1 MNRLRSLGSMCV
13 LIILIKNYNVFTYRK
28 NTKQNNKKFRKT
40 GQGSIL
46 LKKSVYVIISYHP
59 IPYQFLDTNS
69 FEEVLS
75 SCSPTVL
82 AFVLTCE
89 LKNPK
94 YITGSYNNSI
104 RKGKILMVFLG
115 FFLYYETPHCR
126 FDLEIFHWIFLL
138 P

>member
-1 MNRLRSLGSMCV
+1 MNRLRSLDSMCV
-13 LIILIKNYNVFTYRK
+13 LIFLIKNYNVFTYRK

-46 LKKSVYVIISYHP
+46 LKKKSAYVIISYHP
-59 IPYQFLDTNS
+59 ILYQFLDTNS

-82 AFVLTCE
+82 AFTLTCE

-94 YITGSYNNSI
+94 YISGSYNNSI
-104 RKGKILMVFLG
+104 RKGKILIFFLG
-115 FFLYYETPHCR
+115 FFL
-126 FDLEIFHWIFLL
+126 
-138 P
+138 